1 MATALLVEP
10 TLRLFLRPG
19 IADSATRLDYHGW
32 SMTSSDTDVR
42 ATIRLGHSPDP
53 DDAFMWWPLF
63 DRDGAPAPL
72 SSARFR
78 FEQVVEDIEALNQL
92 ACESSDEAAL
102 EITGISC
109 ACYPLVAKRYAI
121 TACGASLGDGYG
133 PRLVGRESSSLEQLA
148 AGRPT
153 IAVPGERTTAYLVSR
168 LIFKGTE
175 VDWKPMLFSD
185 IPAAVADGSVD
196 AGVVIHEGQLTYADD
211 GLVELLDLGV
221 WWQDQTDLPLP
232 LGANVIRRGLDQ
244 RFGPGATDEIVGMLQ
259 RSLQHAMEHREE
271 SIARAKE
278 WGRGIDEAVTGTF
291 VDMYVNRWTLDYGP
305 TGRTAVTALLS
316 RAAEAGLLPDCP
328 EPEFLSS

>member
-1 MATALLVEP
+1 
-10 TLRLFLRPG
+10 
-19 IADSATRLDYHGW
+19 
-32 SMTSSDTDVR
+32 MTSSDTDVR

-63 DRDGAPAPL
+63 ERDGLPAPL
-72 SSARFR
+72 ESPRFR
-78 FEQVVEDIEALNQL
+78 FEQVVEDIEALNRL
-92 ACESSDEAAL
+92 ACESSDEDAL

-109 ACYPLVAKRYAI
+109 ACYPLVAERYAI

-133 PRLVGRESSSLEQLA
+133 PRLVVRGSRSLEELA
-148 AGRPT
+148 TGRPK

-168 LIFKGTE
+168 LIFKGSE
-175 VDWKPMLFSD
+175 VDWKPMLFSE

-211 GLVELLDLGV
+211 GLVELQDLGV
-221 WWQDQTDLPLP
+221 WWQSQTDLPLP

-244 RFGPGATDEIVGMLQ
+244 RFGAGSTDEIVGLLQ
-259 RSLQHAMEHREE
+259 RSLHYAMEHREE

-278 WGRGIDEAVTGTF
+278 WGRGIDDEVTGTF

-305 TGRTAVTALLS
+305 TGRSAVSALLS
-316 RAAEAGLLPDCP
+316 RAAEEGLLPECP